1 MRAKVLATAV
11 GCQYLMACSTAATPP
26 VDANSDTAVTAPDA
40 GPDASDAANASA
52 ETGNIGRVF
61 AISDTVTVDG
71 GTRASYRAGAYFVET
86 KGTETAT
93 TTNTV
98 GPCIVETITGSSTL
112 VETDRSA
119 GIVHITGGTQP
130 IDLAPSGTTYNAA
143 TGKTA
148 LWSGGETLVVTADG
162 KDVPAFSTSLA
173 APSKLTLTAPA
184 LPSTPNGSLALTRG
198 ADLAATWSGT
208 SSGQV
213 VLYFDA
219 AESTKAYATTCT
231 FNAKDGKGTV
241 PAGAFADYPKGAGTF
256 NFYVKEV
263 ATTAAIGWS
272 IKFTASSAI
281 VGAAGANATG
291 SASFQ

>member
-1 MRAKVLATAV
+1 MLTKVLATAIV
-11 GCQYLMACSTAATPP
+11 FQCVLACSTAATPP
-26 VDANSDTAVTAPDA
+26 VDAS
-40 GPDASDAANASA
+40 SDAAVDAAADAAPSDA
-52 ETGNIGRVF
+52 ADAGADTGNIGRVF

-71 GTRASYRAGAYFVET
+71 GTKGSYRAGAYFVET
-86 KGTETAT
+86 KGTETGT
-93 TTNTV
+93 TTKTV
-98 GPCIVETITGSSTL
+98 GPCVVETLTGASTL

-119 GIVHITGGTQP
+119 GTVRITGGMQP
-130 IDLAPSGTTYNAA
+130 VDLAPSGTTYNAA

-162 KDVPAFSTSLA
+162 KDVPAFSTSLI

-184 LPSTPNGSLALTRG
+184 LPSTPNGSLAVTRS
-198 ADLAATWSGT
+198 ADLAATWAGT

-219 AESTKAYATTCT
+219 AESTKAYSTTCT
-231 FNAKDGKGTV
+231 FSAKDGKATV

-263 ATTAAIGWS
+263 ATTSAIGWS

-281 VGAAGANATG
+281 VSGAGASATG
-291 SASFQ
+291 SVDFK